1 MNEAMSTR
9 VHGGGGDAPARKSA
23 LADVEIRRFL
33 TDFVKKRVPASDV
46 DDVVQI
52 VLCDALA
59 AASPPEEREE
69 LRKWLIGIARHKVAD
84 FHRRTSREVIVET
97 AEPEVPAAPIDG
109 PAGGSPDLSPYE
121 SIEARSM
128 VRWAEEQAASTREA
142 KQTLDWMA
150 REGEGEKLE
159 TIAAEAHLP
168 AARVRQRVSR
178 LRRWMKERWLAELAA
193 VAALALLALLLWRAL
208 RDPKDRPEARP
219 DPTPPPPVEGP
230 QIEPSPLER
239 ARALR
244 ADALE
249 KCAREAWKPCLDGLD
264 EARALDA
271 VGDAAPE
278 VQDARA
284 RADRALRQDQE
295 QPKEKEPTKS
305 KLDAPPVTPTVIPR
319 ATPTAVPPK
328 APAPVPTSEKP
339 IEKSPP
345 RATTPSKKD
354 ESSPPLLGKPQPSPK
369 GGKSKFESDFS
380 K

>member
-1 MNEAMSTR
+1 MSTR
-9 VHGGGGDAPARKSA
+9 VHGGGGDLPARKTP
-23 LADVEIRRFL
+23 LADAEIRRFL
-33 TDFVKKRVPASDV
+33 TDFVKKRVPTSDV

-59 AASPPEEREE
+59 APSPPEEREE

-84 FHRRTSREVIVET
+84 FHRRTSREVIVDT
-97 AEPEVPAAPIDG
+97 AEPELPAAPMDG
-109 PAGGSPDLSPYE
+109 AVGGSPELTPYE

-128 VRWAEEQAASTREA
+128 VRWAEEQAASTRDA

-159 TIAAEAHLP
+159 TIAEEAQVP

-193 VAALALLALLLWRAL
+193 VAALALLAILLWRAL
-208 RDPKDRPEARP
+208 RDPQDRPEARP

-230 QIEPSPLER
+230 RIEPSPLER

-249 KCAREAWKPCLDGLD
+249 DCAREAWRPCLDGLD
-264 EARALDA
+264 EARKLDA
-271 VGDAAPE
+271 AGDAAPE
-278 VQDARA
+278 VQEARS
-284 RADRALRQDQE
+284 RADRALQQE
-295 QPKEKEPTKS
+295 QEPQNQKKEPTKS
-305 KLDAPPVTPTVIPR
+305 KLDAPSV
-319 ATPTAVPPK
+319 TPTAVPP
-328 APAPVPTSEKP
+328 PAPPPLRTSEKP
-339 IEKSPP
+339 SP
-345 RATTPSKKD
+345 RSTTPT
-354 ESSPPLLGKPQPSPK
+354 PLSPK
-369 GGKSKFESDFS
+369 QAPVTKPEAPPKGVKGVSKGDSSDFT

>member
-1 MNEAMSTR
+1 MSTR
-9 VHGGGGDAPARKSA
+9 VHGGGGDLPARKTP
-23 LADVEIRRFL
+23 LADAEIRRFL
-33 TDFVKKRVPASDV
+33 TDFVKKRVPTSDV

-59 AASPPEEREE
+59 APSPPEEREE

-97 AEPEVPAAPIDG
+97 AEPELPAAPMDG
-109 PAGGSPDLSPYE
+109 AVGGSPELTPYE

-128 VRWAEEQAASTREA
+128 VRWAEEQAASTRDA

-159 TIAAEAHLP
+159 TIAEEAQVP

-193 VAALALLALLLWRAL
+193 VAALAVLAILLWRVL
-208 RDPKDRPEARP
+208 RDPEDRPEARP
-219 DPTPPPPVEGP
+219 DPMLPPPVEGP
-230 QIEPSPLER
+230 RIAPSPLER

-249 KCAREAWKPCLDGLD
+249 SCAREAWRPCLDGLD
-264 EARALDA
+264 EARKLDA
-271 VGDAAPE
+271 AGDAAPE
-278 VQDARA
+278 VQEARS
-284 RADRALRQDQE
+284 RADRALRQE
-295 QPKEKEPTKS
+295 QDEKKGPPTKS
-305 KLDAPPVTPTVIPR
+305 KLDAPS
-319 ATPTAVPPK
+319 ATPTAVPP
-328 APAPVPTSEKP
+328 PVPKPLPTSEKP
-339 IEKSPP
+339 RP
-345 RATTPSKKD
+345 RSTTPSTTL
-354 ESSPPLLGKPQPSPK
+354 ESKPPLFVKPTATPK
-369 GGKSKFESDFS
+369 GGKGVGKSKLESDFT

>member
-1 MNEAMSTR
+1 MSEAMSTR
-9 VHGGGGDAPARKSA
+9 VHGGGGDLPARKTP
-23 LADVEIRRFL
+23 LADAEIRRFL
-33 TDFVKKRVPASDV
+33 TDFVKKRVPTSDV

-59 AASPPEEREE
+59 APSPPEEREE

-97 AEPEVPAAPIDG
+97 AEPELPLVPMDG
-109 PAGGSPDLSPYE
+109 AVGGSPELTPYE

-128 VRWAEEQAASTREA
+128 VRWAEEQAASTRDA

-159 TIAAEAHLP
+159 TIAEEAQVP

-193 VAALALLALLLWRAL
+193 VAAIALLAILLWRAL

-219 DPTPPPPVEGP
+219 DPMPPPPVEVP
-230 QIEPSPLER
+230 RIEPSPLER

-249 KCAREAWKPCLDGLD
+249 KCAREAWRPCLDGLD
-264 EARALDA
+264 EARKLDA
-271 VGDAAPE
+271 AGDAAPE
-278 VQDARA
+278 VKDARA
-284 RADRALRQDQE
+284 RAEKALQQE
-295 QPKEKEPTKS
+295 QDEQKGPPTKS
-305 KLDAPPVTPTVIPR
+305 KLEPTPTP
-319 ATPTAVPPK
+319 TPTAVPP
-328 APAPVPTSEKP
+328 PIPSSFPTSEKP
-339 IEKSPP
+339 RPKS
-345 RATTPSKKD
+345 TTPSTV
-354 ESSPPLLGKPQPSPK
+354 ESKPPLFIKPEATPK
-369 GGKSKFESDFS
+369 GGKGVGKKGESDFT